1 MPSPDLSA
9 ADAGRMRTRAIIA
22 VTILA
27 FALVLGGWLLQR
39 GLRRG
44 DTAAERAQL
53 FDEVRTHIANNFVD
67 SIPEPELFR
76 RAAEGLV
83 RELNDPHSVYL
94 TPDKLRVLKETISG
108 RYAGLGIQTDVRDGW
123 ITIVAPLPGTPAER
137 AGIQPG
143 DRIVSIDGKST
154 EGFTSDDARASIRGR
169 PGSKIVLEIE
179 RPGVAAR
186 IPFTLV
192 RDEIRIRS
200 VRHAAMISDGV
211 GYIDL
216 TVFSDSSAAE
226 VNSAVEKLRA
236 QGMKTLILDLRANPG
251 GLLEQGIEVADLFLD
266 ADAPIVS
273 VRGRMRSHA
282 YADGARQHWPDLK
295 LVTLV
300 DDHSASASEIVAGAL
315 QDHDRAAI
323 VGTTTYGKGSAQS
336 VFPLDDSTSAIKL
349 TTELWFTP
357 SGRSIQKARPSA
369 SDDDDGSAADTR
381 TELPLSKREA
391 FHTDDGRV
399 VYGGGGI
406 TPDLLVAPSDS
417 LNGTR
422 AFWRM
427 IGADMPKFRDAL
439 TEIAL
444 AAKAAHTER
453 GQDFV
458 VTDSL
463 RQSLWTRVAA
473 KGIRL
478 DRARFDS
485 ASAVVDRLIGL
496 EIARYSF
503 GPEAEFRR
511 RLADDRVVSAAL
523 DLSAGAHTELDLL
536 RRAGDRRAAK
546 REDSPKTI

>member
-1 MPSPDLSA
+1 MPSPDLTA
-9 ADAGRMRTRAIIA
+9 AEGGSMRTRAIIA
-22 VTILA
+22 ITMLA

-39 GLRRG
+39 GLRRSG
-44 DTAAERAQL
+44 TADARAQL
-53 FDEVRTHIANNFVD
+53 FDEVRTHIARNFVD
-67 SIPEPELFR
+67 SIPDSSLYR
-76 RAAEGLV
+76 KAAEGLV
-83 RELNDPHSVYL
+83 RELGDPHSVYL
-94 TPDKLRVLKETISG
+94 TADKLRALRETISG

-143 DRIVSIDGKST
+143 DRIVAIDGKST
-154 EGFTSDDARASIRGR
+154 EGWTSDDARASIRGK
-169 PGSKIVLEIE
+169 PGSKIDLLIE
-179 RPGVAAR
+179 RPGVASR

-200 VRHAAMISDGV
+200 VRHSDMVGDGV

-216 TVFSDSSAAE
+216 TVFSDSSAEE
-226 VNSAVEKLRA
+226 VHGAIEKLRT

-266 ADAPIVS
+266 SGSTVVS
-273 VRGRMRSHA
+273 VRGRTLSHA
-282 YADGARQHWPDLK
+282 YADGAKQLWPDLK

-300 DDHSASASEIVAGAL
+300 DDHSASAAEIVAGAL
-315 QDHDRAAI
+315 QDHDRAVI
-323 VGTTTYGKGSAQS
+323 VGSTTYGKGSAQS
-336 VFPLDDSTSAIKL
+336 IFPLGDSTSAVKL
-349 TTELWFTP
+349 TTERWFTP
-357 SGRSIQKARPSA
+357 SGRSIQKAPLSSA
-369 SDDDDGSAADTR
+369 DDDDESARDTTAD
-381 TELPLSKREA
+381 LPLSKREQ

-427 IGADMPKFRDAL
+427 IGADVPKFRDAL

-444 AAKAAHTER
+444 AAKAAKVER
-453 GQDFV
+453 APAFV

-463 RQSLWTRVAA
+463 RQSLWTRIAA
-473 KGIRL
+473 KGVRL

-523 DLSAGAHTELDLL
+523 DLSAGAPTELDLL

-546 REDSPKTI
+546 REDL